1 MNMDKPTVVIG
12 ASPDPS
18 RYSYKAVR
26 MLQDH
31 RHTVYGVSLK
41 KGEINGLTIETG
53 KPHFQNIHTVTLYVG
68 TRNQESWIDYILSLK
83 PKRIIFNPGTE
94 NPEFYRRAE
103 EQGIECVEG
112 CTLIMLSIG
121 AY

>member
-83 PKRIIFNPGTE
+83 P
-94 NPEFYRRAE
+94 EFYRRAE